1 MLIINVVSE
10 EEGRWTRKWSSAMC
24 PAWPWPVSLLAGVE
38 VILMKG
44 SCLFW
49 LEIKGSGLWN
59 NPKPPRER
67 QQAEKELLLLQ
78 KIISLIE
85 MFFLF
90 HITSAGGFFPFLFC
104 RRGWY
109 TFNSSL
115 WFLLRMHQRVRT
127 RTSARPRK
135 NPSSG
140 RSSGTGTS
148 RRSSSKHSQHGRNT
162 YRTSAWMRL
171 LKFLIYEW
179 NFWEEESKMKEIVAS
194 IEAVGG
200 EDPIPLSLLHV
211 SVVFSGK

>member
-1 MLIINVVSE
+1 MLIINVVPE
-10 EEGRWTRKWSSAMC
+10 EQGRWTRKWSSAMC

-90 HITSAGGFFPFLFC
+90 HITSAGFFFLFFFADEV
-104 RRGWY
+104 G
-109 TFNSSL
+109 TLSI
-115 WFLLRMHQRVRT
+115 LLCGFCCGCTNV
-127 RTSARPRK
+127 SEPAPAPVRK

-171 LKFLIYEW
+171 LTFLIYEW

-200 EDPIPLSLLHV
+200 EDPIPLSLHV